1 MAGTGEALPEGSGAR
16 MFFGPPHTAE
26 PTAAE
31 LEIIARNDREVGT
44 AVAEAYVRWREEYG
58 EKRRRALEA
67 FGLEPERELFG

>member
-1 MAGTGEALPEGSGAR
+1 MREVELMDEISETLPA
-16 MFFGPPHTAE
+16 